1 MEGNDPPDLVFEVE
15 GLGCWAVEMTEL
27 QQYFDQNDE
36 PSERTTI
43 EQSLLRI
50 CDNVRAKISNEL
62 QRTYWLNI
70 HGPIAYRSIRKIE
83 RRAIDYVRSGKTEE
97 EVLDDLGRARI
108 KTFPSPPRFVIT
120 VGLDQSVHGGVGE
133 SPTADIHVNHRCSLK
148 RILKKKLQ
156 RLAALTMYQRRILL
170 IWNSYYFGN
179 PVTVRDALAD
189 ISLSAG
195 QLDSVLFV
203 FEDEVH
209 LVANPGG
216 LPI

>member
-1 MEGNDPPDLVFEVE
+1 MQGNDPPDLVFEVE
-15 GLGCWAVEMTEL
+15 GLGCWAVEVTEL

-108 KTFPSPPRFVIT
+108 KTFPSPPRFVVT
-120 VGLDQSVHGGVGE
+120 VGLDQSVHGGAE
-133 SPTADIHVNHRCSLK
+133 SHQLRTSMSTIGAHSSESSRRNCKDLRPSQCTNVESCSSGT
-148 RILKKKLQ
+148 
-156 RLAALTMYQRRILL
+156 LTTSETQ
-170 IWNSYYFGN
+170 
-179 PVTVRDALAD
+179 
-189 ISLSAG
+189 
-195 QLDSVLFV
+195 
-203 FEDEVH
+203 
-209 LVANPGG
+209 
-216 LPI
+216 